1 MGGGPATLA
10 DRDVDN
16 DIRAVRA
23 TAIAGLVLISAVI
36 VAFVWEIAHGRSGQP
51 YAPLGAIAGVSY
63 LVALVWVRWRS

>member
-51 YAPLGAIAGVSY
+51 YAPLDAIAGVSY
-63 LVALVWVRWRS
+63 LVALVWFRWRS

>member
-1 MGGGPATLA
+1 LGGPATLA

-63 LVALVWVRWRS
+63 LVALVWFRWRS

>member
-23 TAIAGLVLISAVI
+23 TAIAGLVLISAGI
-36 VAFVWEIAHGRSGQP
+36 VAFVWEIPHGRSGQP

-63 LVALVWVRWRS
+63 LVALVWFRWRS